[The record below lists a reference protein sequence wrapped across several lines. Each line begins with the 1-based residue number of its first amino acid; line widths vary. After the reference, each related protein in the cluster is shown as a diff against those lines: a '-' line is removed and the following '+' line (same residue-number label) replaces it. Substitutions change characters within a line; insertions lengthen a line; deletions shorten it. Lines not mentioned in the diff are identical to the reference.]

1 MCDVTRQ
8 VLAHIA
14 PEPEFRNQ
22 MSVKRP
28 LVMNQPQIGQLVRE
42 LRLSI
47 GLTQEQFAAHLGVTC
62 GSINRWENGRSE
74 PLPLARQ
81 QIWQCIEQM
90 GARGE
95 ELLQKYLAN

>member
-1 MCDVTRQ
+1 
-8 VLAHIA
+8 
-14 PEPEFRNQ
+14 

-90 GARGE
+90 GVVSQRLFSKKRTGLVRIALSNNSKDFVD
-95 ELLQKYLAN
+95 EL